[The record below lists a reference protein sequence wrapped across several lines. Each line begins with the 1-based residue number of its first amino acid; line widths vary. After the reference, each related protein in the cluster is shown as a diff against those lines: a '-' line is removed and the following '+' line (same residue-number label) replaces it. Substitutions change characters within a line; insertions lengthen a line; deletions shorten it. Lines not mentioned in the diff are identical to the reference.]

1 MRSIERSIARVIDQW
16 VNPSIDRLIGRQ
28 KSSIPSVDGI
38 SQAFRPQKAMYLDPK
53 CLHTYTRPWP
63 SRGRGR
69 AVTVAVAK
77 PWAVGRGRGRGH
89 GRGRGPCAVAEAVA
103 VGRSRGR
110 GRGRAVAVAVVV
122 AVGRGPQPWPWAS
135 KSTAKLN
142 KSERQVI
149 KRFKQREAER
159 RKLVMANNAEQRK
172 RTRKE
177 IKRNASARHSGRTL
191 ALLALERLA
200 LAGLV
205 QRTSV
210 CLLYTSPSPRD

>member
-1 MRSIERSIARVIDQW
+1 MRRTREQL
-16 VNPSIDRLIGRQ
+16 RL
-28 KSSIPSVDGI
+28 
-38 SQAFRPQKAMYLDPK
+38 
-53 CLHTYTRPWP
+53 
-63 SRGRGR
+63 
-69 AVTVAVAK
+69 
-77 PWAVGRGRGRGH
+77 
-89 GRGRGPCAVAEAVA
+89 
-103 VGRSRGR
+103 
-110 GRGRAVAVAVVV
+110 
-122 AVGRGPQPWPWAS
+122 AS

-177 IKRNASARHSGRTL
+177 IKRNTGRTL

-210 CLLYTSPSPRD
+210 FVEDETLRYSTRRTRTHLPVKAAETASQCMPEHASCPPHRQGGTNLLCRVHA